1 LQLDATGRR
10 LGDPRGETRQALS
23 VVEEEASLGHSRMTI
38 QLQQRKGKRF
48 RVKQADPLRCARA
61 SARQAHASLVRSHTF
76 SAMADA
82 GVSRRA

>member
-1 LQLDATGRR
+1 
-10 LGDPRGETRQALS
+10 
-23 VVEEEASLGHSRMTI
+23 MTI